1 MSNNR
6 LAKIM
11 KVSTP
16 NAVFQCNIHSME
28 ETTNVNLDRSSII
41 LSRSAR
47 LLAKNESD
55 KARKRPI
62 TIFSVHRLFA
72 CQCLSAAGIRGKAR
86 AQAYLKNIL
95 VGAQGNC
102 SDSHPISPR
111 DVATAL
117 LSSPHTHTQNHAA
130 QATIFSPLHQ

>member
-1 MSNNR
+1 
-6 LAKIM
+6 
-11 KVSTP
+11 
-16 NAVFQCNIHSME
+16 ME

-62 TIFSVHRLFA
+62 TISSVHRLFA
-72 CQCLSAAGIRGKAR
+72 CQCLSAAGIRGKPR
-86 AQAYLKNIL
+86 AQAHLKNIL
-95 VGAQGNC
+95 VGAEGNC

-117 LSSPHTHTQNHAA
+117 LSSAHTQKIMLPKQPYSARCANENEMN
-130 QATIFSPLHQ
+130 TSEDEPI